1 MIPILMFVHLLLCFL
16 AIGFGSLTLFDLLS
30 RRFIFVHLIW
40 FMRCSLWSSL
50 SALFVGGLHQLLPA
64 QQVAMLVIYAAGLV
78 ILAWRAFHLR
88 GAWRP
93 TFGFAIA
100 LLLYLNI
107 LSISIQ
113 ILGVAVEHW
122 FHFQVALLFATLAIG
137 SFVAKRL
144 SGTTTPALVQKT
156 TVGAGVARH

>member
-1 MIPILMFVHLLLCFL
+1 MIPILMFVHPLLCFL

-30 RRFIFVHLIW
+30 RRLSFAHLIW

-50 SALFVGGLHQLLPA
+50 TALFAGGLHQLLPA
-64 QQVAMLVIYAAGLV
+64 QKVAMLVIYAAGLV

-93 TFGFAIA
+93 TFGFAIV
-100 LLLYLNI
+100 LLLYLNS
-107 LSISIQ
+107 LSLSIQ
-113 ILGVAVEHW
+113 ILGVAAEHW
-122 FHFQVALLFATLAIG
+122 LHFQVALLFATLAIG

-144 SGTTTPALVQKT
+144 SGTTTLAPAQKGT
-156 TVGAGVARH
+156 FGAHVTRH